1 MQKPALEEE
10 NRLKIASRRLRGIV
24 ATTIAVA
31 AVVVPTIGMQ
41 SASAATELTFWS
53 WRTEDKAFYEGQ
65 IAKFEAKNP
74 GIKVKFT
81 PYLNTEYNAIVSTA
95 LTAGKGPDLLQLR
108 PYGGM
113 ANLTDAGN
121 FLAITSKDVPALAKL
136 SPGILAAA
144 QGYKD
149 KKQYGYPYAVSAMG
163 IFYNPDLLAK
173 AGVKALPTNWDQLMN
188 AFKAVKAAGILPLG
202 NAGGNGPALEQLH
215 ATVGPTFYGG
225 TTFFNDLVSGKKTFT
240 DKNYV
245 ASLKAVKDLAAY
257 MPQGFEGIDYNT
269 ARGLFA
275 NEKAAFYI
283 GGNYELGYFRSLN
296 PSLSVGWIPSV
307 AKSTGAAKYVSTW
320 GDGAYAIN
328 AKTENKSAAIKFLN
342 FLASKDFAQAM
353 VDEIAFIPTAPYVS
367 ITDPVVKNINKWRT
381 SLGTPFM
388 NVVGFRFENP
398 TSSSILQPGFR
409 KLITGATTP
418 EQLAKDVQTAVAT
431 WYAPQKGKA

>member
-1 MQKPALEEE
+1 M
-10 NRLKIASRRLRGIV
+10 KIASRRLRGLLAAAV
-24 ATTIAVA
+24 AVSAIAVPVVTA
-31 AVVVPTIGMQ
+31 A

-74 GIKVKFT
+74 GITVKFT

-95 LTAGKGPDLLQLR
+95 LTAGKGPDIIQMR

-113 ANLTDAGN
+113 ANLSDAGN
-121 FLAITSKDVPALAKL
+121 FLPLTVKDVPALGKL
-136 SPGILAAA
+136 QAGILAGA

-163 IFYNPDLLAK
+163 IFYNPDLLEK
-173 AGVKALPTNWDQLMN
+173 TGVKALPTNWDQLLN
-188 AFKAVKAAGILPLG
+188 AFKKVKAAGILPLG

-225 TTFFNDLVSGKKTFT
+225 TQFFNDVVAGKKTFT
-240 DKNYV
+240 DKAYV

-257 MPQGFEGIDYNT
+257 MPAGFEGIDYNT

-296 PSLSVGWIPSV
+296 PSLQAGWIPPV
-307 AKSTGAAKYVSTW
+307 AKTTGAAKYVSTW
-320 GDGAYAIN
+320 ADGAYAIN
-328 AKTENKSAAIKFLN
+328 AKTANKAASIKFLN
-342 FLASKDFAQAM
+342 FLSSKEFAQAL
-353 VDEIAFIPTAPYVS
+353 VDEIAFIPTAPFVK
-367 ITDPVVKNINKWRT
+367 ITDPVVKAINKGRS
-381 SLGTPFM
+381 SLGTPFL
-388 NVVGFRFENP
+388 NVVGFRYETP
-398 TSSSILQPGFR
+398 TSSNILQPGFQ
-409 KLITGATTP
+409 KLITGGTTP
-418 EQLAKDVQTAVAT
+418 EQLAKDVQTAVSS
-431 WYAPQKGKA
+431 WYAPQKGKN